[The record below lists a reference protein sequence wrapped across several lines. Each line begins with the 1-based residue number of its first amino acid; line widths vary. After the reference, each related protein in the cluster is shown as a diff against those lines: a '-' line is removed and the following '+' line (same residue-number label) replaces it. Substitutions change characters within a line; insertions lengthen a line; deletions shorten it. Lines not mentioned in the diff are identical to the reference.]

1 MESPERQP
9 MKHEELHMQLR
20 EIIMKGDNAHFA
32 GINPD
37 LLKEEDIELYGKL
50 RDETLS
56 TDELVVWKNEIFATE
71 ATRAKADTNE
81 PILKD
86 HSDRGNFAAWI
97 ANQFAHLQM
106 ERMARNEEL

>member
-1 MESPERQP
+1 MESLERQP
-9 MKHEELHMQLR
+9 TKLEELHTRVR
-20 EIIMKGDNAHFA
+20 EIIAKGGEAHLA

-37 LLKEEDIELYGKL
+37 LLEDEDFKLYGKL
-50 RDETLS
+50 RDGTLAM
-56 TDELVVWKNEIFATE
+56 DELVAWKDEIFATE
-71 ATRAKADTNE
+71 TTRAKADTNE

-106 ERMARNEEL
+106 EQLARNEKV